1 LSRYAHY
8 FYQENV
14 MRVLF
19 HWFVSNPDIEP
30 VPSAESNAKEKGEI
44 SRKYAFAGPVLK
56 ELY

>member
-1 LSRYAHY
+1 MLIYHSTY

-30 VPSAESNAKEKGEI
+30 VPSVESNAKEKGEI

-56 ELY
+56 